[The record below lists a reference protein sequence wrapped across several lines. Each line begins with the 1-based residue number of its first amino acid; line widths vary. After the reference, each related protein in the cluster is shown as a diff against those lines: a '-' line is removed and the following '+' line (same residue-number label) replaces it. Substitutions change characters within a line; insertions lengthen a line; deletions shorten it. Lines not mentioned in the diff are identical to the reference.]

1 MIRELFKKFF
11 FKKNTENNNLKQ
23 SIETVLDNDLKG
35 TEGISKHE
43 RLMLLNILKI
53 DGIRSSDIMIPR
65 ADIGAVELDDSFEKV
80 LEVFIKEAHSRVPI
94 YEKNLD
100 NIIGMIHIKDLVNYQ
115 NQKKTETN
123 FLQNLK
129 REILEIPPSMPVLD
143 LLLKMQLTRLHMGIV
158 IDEYGCTDGLVTI
171 EDVIEEITGEIEDE
185 HDEKNLP
192 MLIKSSLN
200 TFEASARIEIDELQK
215 VTNVEFLNSYDND
228 DVDTLGGLIF
238 SITGRVPQR
247 GEIIKHTSGTTFE
260 IKDADPMKIK
270 SVKVTT
276 PKRKS
281 SLFLLHSRQLG
292 T

>member
-1 MIRELFKKFF
+1 MIRKLFKKFF

-65 ADIGAVELDDSFEKV
+65 ADIGAVELNDSFEKV

-123 FLQNLK
+123 FLHNLK
-129 REILEIPPSMPVLD
+129 RENLEIPPSMPVLD

-276 PKRKS
+276 PKK
-281 SLFLLHSRQLG
+281 
-292 T
+292 

>member
-1 MIRELFKKFF
+1 MIRELFKKFV
-11 FKKNTENNNLKQ
+11 FKKNTDNNNLKQ

-65 ADIGAVELDDSFEKV
+65 ADIGAVELNDSFEKV

-215 VTNVEFLNSYDND
+215 VTNVVFLNSYDND

-247 GEIIKHTSGTTFE
+247 GEIIKHSSGTTFE

-276 PKRKS
+276 PKK
-281 SLFLLHSRQLG
+281 
-292 T
+292 

>member
-11 FKKNTENNNLKQ
+11 LKKNTENNNLKQ
-23 SIETVLDNDLKG
+23 SIETVLDSDLKD

-65 ADIGAVELDDSFEKV
+65 ADIGAVELNDSFEKV

-228 DVDTLGGLIF
+228 DVDTLGGLNF

-276 PKRKS
+276 PKK
-281 SLFLLHSRQLG
+281 
-292 T
+292 

>member
-65 ADIGAVELDDSFEKV
+65 ADIGAVELNDSFEKV

-215 VTNVEFLNSYDND
+215 VTNVEFLNSYDNE

-238 SITGRVPQR
+238 SIAGRVPQR

-276 PKRKS
+276 PKK
-281 SLFLLHSRQLG
+281 
-292 T
+292 

>member
-1 MIRELFKKFF
+1 MIRKLFKKYF
-11 FKKNTENNNLKQ
+11 FKKNIENNNLKQ
-23 SIETVLDNDLKG
+23 SIETVLDSDLKG

-65 ADIGAVELDDSFEKV
+65 ADIGAVELNDSFEKV

-247 GEIIKHTSGTTFE
+247 GEIIKHSSGTTFE

-276 PKRKS
+276 PKK
-281 SLFLLHSRQLG
+281 
-292 T
+292 

>member
-1 MIRELFKKFF
+1 MIRKLFEKFF
-11 FKKNTENNNLKQ
+11 LKKNTENNNLKQ

-65 ADIGAVELDDSFEKV
+65 ADIGAVELNDSFEKV

-192 MLIKSSLN
+192 MLIKSSVN

-276 PKRKS
+276 PKK
-281 SLFLLHSRQLG
+281 
-292 T
+292 

>member
-1 MIRELFKKFF
+1 MIRKLFEKFF
-11 FKKNTENNNLKQ
+11 LKKNTENNNLKQ
-23 SIETVLDNDLKG
+23 SIETVLDSDSKD

-65 ADIGAVELDDSFEKV
+65 ADIGAVELNDSFEKV

-200 TFEASARIEIDELQK
+200 TFEASARIEIDELQR

-247 GEIIKHTSGTTFE
+247 GEIIKHSSGTTFE

-276 PKRKS
+276 PKK
-281 SLFLLHSRQLG
+281 
-292 T
+292 

>member
-1 MIRELFKKFF
+1 MIRKLFKKFF

-65 ADIGAVELDDSFEKV
+65 ADIGAVELNDSFEKV

-200 TFEASARIEIDELQK
+200 SFEASARIEIDELQK

-276 PKRKS
+276 PKK
-281 SLFLLHSRQLG
+281 
-292 T
+292 

>member
-1 MIRELFKKFF
+1 MIKKFF
-11 FKKNTENNNLKQ
+11 NKNVFSRKPSNNSLKE
-23 SIETVLDNDLKG
+23 SIETVLDSNLKD

-65 ADIGAVELDDSFEKV
+65 ADIGAVEINDNFEKV
-80 LEVFIKEAHSRVPI
+80 LEVFIREAHSRVPI

-100 NIIGMIHIKDLVNYQ
+100 NIVGMVHIKDLVNYQ
-115 NQKKTETN
+115 HKKKLEIK
-123 FLQNLK
+123 FLHNLK

-143 LLLKMQLTRLHMGIV
+143 LLLKMQMTRLHMGIV

-192 MLIKSSLN
+192 MLIKTSAN
-200 TFEASARIEIDELQK
+200 TFEASARVEIDELQK
-215 VTNVEFLNSYDND
+215 VTNVKFLDINENEDI
-228 DVDTLGGLIF
+228 DTLGGLIF
-238 SITGRVPQR
+238 SIAGRVPQR
-247 GEIIKHTSGTTFE
+247 GEIIKHSSGITFE

-270 SVKVTT
+270 SVKVSTN
-276 PKRKS
+276 KK
-281 SLFLLHSRQLG
+281 
-292 T
+292 

>member
-1 MIRELFKKFF
+1 MIGKIFEKFF
-11 FKKNTENNNLKQ
+11 FKKNIENNNLKQ
-23 SIETVLDNDLKG
+23 SIETVLDSDLKG

-65 ADIGAVELDDSFEKV
+65 ADIGAVELNDSFEKV

-123 FLQNLK
+123 FLLNLK

-247 GEIIKHTSGTTFE
+247 GEIIKHSSGTTFE

-276 PKRKS
+276 PKK
-281 SLFLLHSRQLG
+281 
-292 T
+292 

>member
-1 MIRELFKKFF
+1 MIRKLFEKFF
-11 FKKNTENNNLKQ
+11 LKKNTENNNLKQ
-23 SIETVLDNDLKG
+23 SIETVLDSDLKD

-65 ADIGAVELDDSFEKV
+65 ADIGAVELNDSFEKV

-100 NIIGMIHIKDLVNYQ
+100 NIIGMIHIKDLVNHQ

-260 IKDADPMKIK
+260 INDADPMKIK

-276 PKRKS
+276 PKK
-281 SLFLLHSRQLG
+281 
-292 T
+292 

>member
-1 MIRELFKKFF
+1 MIRKLFEKFF
-11 FKKNTENNNLKQ
+11 LKKNTENNNLKQ
-23 SIETVLDNDLKG
+23 SIETVLDSDLKD

-65 ADIGAVELDDSFEKV
+65 ADIGAVELNDNFEKV

-247 GEIIKHTSGTTFE
+247 GEIIKHSSGTTFE

-276 PKRKS
+276 PKK
-281 SLFLLHSRQLG
+281 
-292 T
+292 

>member
-1 MIRELFKKFF
+1 MIRKLFKKFF

-23 SIETVLDNDLKG
+23 SIETVLDNDLKD

-65 ADIGAVELDDSFEKV
+65 ADIGAVELNDSFEKV

-276 PKRKS
+276 PKK
-281 SLFLLHSRQLG
+281 
-292 T
+292 

>member
-1 MIRELFKKFF
+1 MIRKLFKKFF

-65 ADIGAVELDDSFEKV
+65 ADIGAVELNDSFEKV

-100 NIIGMIHIKDLVNYQ
+100 KIIGMIHIKDLVNYQ

-238 SITGRVPQR
+238 SLTGRVPQR

-276 PKRKS
+276 PKK
-281 SLFLLHSRQLG
+281 
-292 T
+292 

>member
-1 MIRELFKKFF
+1 MIRKLFEKFF

-23 SIETVLDNDLKG
+23 SIETVLDSDLKD

-65 ADIGAVELDDSFEKV
+65 ADIGAVELNDSFEKV
-80 LEVFIKEAHSRVPI
+80 LEVFIEEAHSRVPI

-100 NIIGMIHIKDLVNYQ
+100 NIIGMIHIKDLVNFQ

-247 GEIIKHTSGTTFE
+247 GEIIKHSSGTTFE

-276 PKRKS
+276 PKK
-281 SLFLLHSRQLG
+281 
-292 T
+292 

>member
-1 MIRELFKKFF
+1 MIRKLFEKFF
-11 FKKNTENNNLKQ
+11 LKKNTENNNLKQ
-23 SIETVLDNDLKG
+23 SIETVLDSDLKD

-65 ADIGAVELDDSFEKV
+65 ADIGAVELNDSFEKV

-215 VTNVEFLNSYDND
+215 VTNVEFLNSYDNE

-247 GEIIKHTSGTTFE
+247 GEIIKHSSGTTFE

-276 PKRKS
+276 PKK
-281 SLFLLHSRQLG
+281 
-292 T
+292 

>member
-1 MIRELFKKFF
+1 MIRKLFKKFF
-11 FKKNTENNNLKQ
+11 IKKNTENNNLKQ

-65 ADIGAVELDDSFEKV
+65 ADIGAVELNDSFEKV

-115 NQKKTETN
+115 NQKTTETN

-143 LLLKMQLTRLHMGIV
+143 LLLKMQLTRLHMVIV
-158 IDEYGCTDGLVTI
+158 IDQYGCTDGLVTI

-192 MLIKSSLN
+192 MLIKSSVN

-247 GEIIKHTSGTTFE
+247 GEIIKHSSGTTFE

-276 PKRKS
+276 PKK
-281 SLFLLHSRQLG
+281 
-292 T
+292 

>member
-1 MIRELFKKFF
+1 MIRKLFENFF
-11 FKKNTENNNLKQ
+11 LKKNTENNNLKQ
-23 SIETVLDNDLKG
+23 SIETVLDSDLKD

-65 ADIGAVELDDSFEKV
+65 ADIGAVELNDSFEKV

-200 TFEASARIEIDELQK
+200 SFEASARIEIDELQK

-238 SITGRVPQR
+238 SITCRVPQR
-247 GEIIKHTSGTTFE
+247 GEIIKHASGTTFE

-276 PKRKS
+276 PKK
-281 SLFLLHSRQLG
+281 
-292 T
+292 

>member
-1 MIRELFKKFF
+1 MIRKLFEKFF
-11 FKKNTENNNLKQ
+11 LKKNTENNNLKQ

-65 ADIGAVELDDSFEKV
+65 ADIGAVELNDSFEKV

-228 DVDTLGGLIF
+228 DVDTLGGLIS

-276 PKRKS
+276 PKK
-281 SLFLLHSRQLG
+281 
-292 T
+292 

>member
-1 MIRELFKKFF
+1 MIRKLFEKFF
-11 FKKNTENNNLKQ
+11 LKKNTENNNLKQ

-65 ADIGAVELDDSFEKV
+65 ADIGAVELNDSFEKV

-143 LLLKMQLTRLHMGIV
+143 LLLKMQLTRLHMGIA

-276 PKRKS
+276 PKK
-281 SLFLLHSRQLG
+281 
-292 T
+292 

>member
-1 MIRELFKKFF
+1 MIRKLFEKFF
-11 FKKNTENNNLKQ
+11 LKKNTENNNLKQ
-23 SIETVLDNDLKG
+23 SIETVLDSDLKD

-53 DGIRSSDIMIPR
+53 DDIRSSDIMIPR
-65 ADIGAVELDDSFEKV
+65 ADIGAVELNDSFEKV

-115 NQKKTETN
+115 NQKKSETN

-247 GEIIKHTSGTTFE
+247 GEIIKHSSGTTFE

-276 PKRKS
+276 PKK
-281 SLFLLHSRQLG
+281 
-292 T
+292 

>member
-1 MIRELFKKFF
+1 MIRKLFEKFV

-65 ADIGAVELDDSFEKV
+65 ADIGAVELNDSFEKV

-94 YEKNLD
+94 YENNLD

-247 GEIIKHTSGTTFE
+247 GEIIKHSSGTTFE

-276 PKRKS
+276 PKK
-281 SLFLLHSRQLG
+281 
-292 T
+292 

>member
-1 MIRELFKKFF
+1 MIRKLFEKFF
-11 FKKNTENNNLKQ
+11 LKKNTENNNLKQ
-23 SIETVLDNDLKG
+23 SIETVLDSDLKD

-65 ADIGAVELDDSFEKV
+65 ADIGAVELNDSFEKV

-215 VTNVEFLNSYDND
+215 VTNVEFLNSSDNEE
-228 DVDTLGGLIF
+228 VDTLGGLIF

-276 PKRKS
+276 PKK
-281 SLFLLHSRQLG
+281 
-292 T
+292 

>member
-65 ADIGAVELDDSFEKV
+65 ADIGAVELNDSFEKV
-80 LEVFIKEAHSRVPI
+80 LEVFIEEAHSRVPI

-192 MLIKSSLN
+192 MLIKSSVN

-247 GEIIKHTSGTTFE
+247 GEIIKHSSGTTFE

-276 PKRKS
+276 PKK
-281 SLFLLHSRQLG
+281 
-292 T
+292 